1 MPLVNAKCTNCGAP
15 LQVDN
20 THEAAVCQYCGSAF
34 IVEKAIQNF
43 NISFTN
49 NITAQNVII
58 AGKGEMEKERLL
70 QNANTNENFKEYNKA
85 YEIYKQVS
93 EDYPDDYRGW
103 YGMASMKTHK
113 FKVLDISDHDFSQ
126 LTAYIDK
133 AMLCAPSEY
142 KSNIKSTWD
151 QYLVNHFGFLD
162 KKKASLND
170 LKSKSE
176 KLEEQINELNEQIT
190 INKNKLTVDE
200 KTKTVNA
207 FLSLMVGGVGLMIL
221 AALLQSTVLVF
232 IGLLITIVFLIFYI
246 FLKASVGT
254 KKAYVKAN
262 SKRINEEI
270 NNDNDKIAKLNK
282 ENNSCKESIAFLK
295 SRYKI

>member
-20 THEAAVCQYCGSAF
+20 KQEAAVCQYCGSAF

-43 NISFTN
+43 NISVTN

-70 QNANTNENFKEYNKA
+70 QNAQTNENFKEYDKA
-85 YEIYKQVS
+85 YEIYKQVT

-103 YGMASMKTHK
+103 YGLASMKTHK
-113 FKVLDISDHDFSQ
+113 FKILDISDHDFSQ
-126 LTAYIDK
+126 LTAFIDK
-133 AMLCAPSEY
+133 AMLCAPNEY

-151 QYLVNHFGFLD
+151 QYLENHLAFLD
-162 KKKASLND
+162 KKKESLND
-170 LKSKSE
+170 LNSKSE
-176 KLEEQINELNEQIT
+176 KFEEQINELNDQIA
-190 INKNKLTVDE
+190 ISKNKLIVDE
-200 KTKTVNA
+200 KTKIVNA
-207 FLSLMVGGVGLMIL
+207 FLGLMVGGVGLMIL
-221 AALLQSTVLVF
+221 SALIQSSALVF
-232 IGLLITIVFLIFYI
+232 IGLLMTIVFLILYI

-270 NNDNDKIAKLNK
+270 NNNNDKIAKLNK
-282 ENNSCKESIAFLK
+282 ENSSCKESIAFLK
-295 SRYKI
+295 NNYNI